1 MAELKANDYIS
12 DYKILTK
19 YNEGG
24 MALIYKAL
32 QPSLKRTVIIKKL
45 KDPNREIIRRFK
57 KEALISASFH
67 QENLVAIYDFLYI
80 DRAYYLI
87 MEFVDGE
94 DLRTVIDHM
103 SPVPPYLAALIIL
116 GIARGLEYTHAR
128 NIIHRDIK
136 PSNILLSYGG
146 DVKLIDFGVAKDDV
160 STRLTV
166 TGLIVGTPAYMSPE
180 QANGDPLTARSD
192 LFSLGILLYEMLT
205 GVKPFMG
212 ENNTEILAK
221 IVRNRYVPAQ
231 RINPRI
237 PYRLRHIIKKSLNR
251 DPGRRYRNATE
262 LIHDLELFIP
272 WQLRSKRKEIL
283 AEFLGKLDKTRSNT
297 FSETINLSLYSGKRL
312 WIWRIL
318 QGGLAIAA
326 LYLVAF
332 LSFQFHRNQLGYLK
346 IVSDENPAAIRVD
359 SHRSLPLAASA
370 TVIGPFLK
378 GEHRVEISDSSAQRL
393 YISRVRIQAADTLLL
408 RPGFAQLSA
417 PVQISILTTPSAAEV
432 FVDGYPLGFSPLHNL
447 PIEPGK
453 HSIEIKKEGYN
464 GIKERPILTA
474 AKAYTFYYPLRK
486 FESQ

>member
-1 MAELKANDYIS
+1 
-12 DYKILTK
+12 
-19 YNEGG
+19 
-24 MALIYKAL
+24 
-32 QPSLKRTVIIKKL
+32 
-45 KDPNREIIRRFK
+45 
-57 KEALISASFH
+57 
-67 QENLVAIYDFLYI
+67 
-80 DRAYYLI
+80 

-103 SPVPPYLAALIIL
+103 APVPPYLAALIIL

-146 DVKLIDFGVAKDDV
+146 DVKLIDFGVAKDDI

-221 IVRNRYVPAQ
+221 IVRNRYVPPQ
-231 RINPRI
+231 RINSRI

-251 DPGRRYRNATE
+251 DPSRRYRNATE

-283 AEFLGKLDKTRSNT
+283 ADFLGKLDKTRSNT

-312 WIWRIL
+312 WSWRAL
-318 QGGLAIAA
+318 QSGLAIAA
-326 LYLVAF
+326 LYLVGF
-332 LSFQFHRNQLGYLK
+332 LGLQFHQNQLGYLK
-346 IVSDENPAAIRVD
+346 IVSDENPAVIRID
-359 SHRSLPLAASA
+359 QRRTLSLTSSAA
-370 TVIGPFLK
+370 VIGPFLK
-378 GEHRVEISDSSAQRL
+378 GEHRIEISDSGAQRIF
-393 YISRVRIQAADTLLL
+393 ISRVHLSAADTLLL
-408 RPGFAQLSA
+408 RPRFAQLSTS
-417 PVQISILTTPSAAEV
+417 VQISISTDPPAAEV

-447 PIEPGK
+447 PIEPGR
-453 HSIEIKKEGYN
+453 HTIEIKKEGYSA
-464 GIKERPILTA
+464 ISDVPDLA
-474 AKAYTFYYPLRK
+474 PAKAYTLHYALQKGQTSPLH
-486 FESQ
+486 